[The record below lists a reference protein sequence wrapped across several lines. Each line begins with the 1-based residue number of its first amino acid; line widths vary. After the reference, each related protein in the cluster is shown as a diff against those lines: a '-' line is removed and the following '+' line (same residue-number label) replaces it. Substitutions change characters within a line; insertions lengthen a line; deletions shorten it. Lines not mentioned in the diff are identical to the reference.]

1 MQIWVGISNLE
12 LTSLDLAQIELTSQT
27 PMAISASGANAS
39 ASAVAKLNSLSTIV
53 SSTLKFVPTGS
64 GLRVTSM
71 ATTVD
76 VPDTCLPIYIKAARA
91 IRVQS
96 LHRAGGE
103 THPRYPGDLRIERQ
117 GKHLRLSARMD
128 LDQYL
133 RGVLSSEMPA
143 SYHAEALNC
152 QALAARTYALN
163 PRISHAV
170 DNVNVCDSYLCCQ
183 YFAGLGGTI
192 DPRIEKAIDGTAG
205 QVIVYKDKPI
215 LALFSSNAGGHT
227 ENYQNCF
234 SDPLTGRFPPEP
246 IPYLSGRP
254 EGSYPNLK
262 AKVGSEEFLRY
273 LYAAKKANDTNVCA
287 DLFSS
292 KFAWSVNLTADHL
305 ESHMHFVIDGLAASK
320 DTAPFV
326 IPPAQSR
333 KFGHI
338 KGFEVVKRGVSGVAI
353 ELKIKTS
360 SGDWL
365 VKKELVIR
373 KLFANP
379 QAHVARLNSARIF
392 FDQSVD
398 RLGLLSHVTIGGL
411 GFGHGVGL
419 QQTGAQG
426 YAMQGQKYKEIIAH
440 YFPGTDTATV

>member
-1 MQIWVGISNLE
+1 MQIWVGITNLE
-12 LTSLDLAQIELTSQT
+12 LTGLDLAQIELTSQT
-27 PMAISASGANAS
+27 PMAISASGSTES
-39 ASAVAKLNSLSTIV
+39 ASALATMVASNIKIAPSGKGLTV
-53 SSTLKFVPTGS
+53 SS
-64 GLRVTSM
+64 M
-71 ATTVD
+71 AASVAVAETA
-76 VPDTCLPIYIKAARA
+76 LPIYVKAARA

-96 LHRAGGE
+96 LHRVGGE
-103 THPRYPGDLRIERQ
+103 AHPHYPGDLRIERR
-117 GKHLRLSARMD
+117 GKFLRLAARMD

-133 RGVLSSEMPA
+133 RGVLTSEMPA

-163 PRISHAV
+163 PRISHV
-170 DNVNVCDSYLCCQ
+170 GDHVNVCDSYLCCQ
-183 YFAGLGGTI
+183 YFAGLGGKI

-205 QVIVYKDKPI
+205 QIIVYKDKPI

-227 ENYQNCF
+227 ESYQNCF
-234 SDPLTGRFPPEP
+234 SDPISGRFPPDP
-246 IPYLSGRP
+246 ISYLTGQP

-262 AKVGSEEFLRY
+262 ARVGSEEFLRY
-273 LYAAKKANDTNVCA
+273 LFAAKKANDTSVCA

-292 KFAWSVNLTADHL
+292 KFAWTVHLPADHL
-305 ESHMHFVIDGLAASK
+305 EAHMHHTIEGLAANAE
-320 DTAPFV
+320 TAPFV
-326 IPPAQSR
+326 IPPRGA

-360 SGDWL
+360 AGDWL

-373 KLFANP
+373 KAFANP
-379 QAHVARLNSARIF
+379 QAHIARLSSARIF

-398 RLGLLSHVTIGGL
+398 NLGLLSHVTVSGL

-426 YAMQGQKYKEIIAH
+426 FALQGQKYREIIAH
-440 YFPGTDTATV
+440 YFPGTAITAV